1 MHTDQ
6 MADGRLAYEVVASV
20 THALPLFARAI
31 SPPRSSLAFSRSCY
45 VEIYNWKTQLTQTI
59 STQSEELDELV
70 GTIIIMNHTVDADRA
85 SSGMGLLESASMANT
100 LSA

>member
-1 MHTDQ
+1 MYTEQ

-45 VEIYNWKTQLTQTI
+45 VDIYNWDTKLAHTI

-70 GTIIIMNHTVDADRA
+70 RFQF
-85 SSGMGLLESASMANT
+85 
-100 LSA
+100 